1 MMIKL
6 FRLMFASALFLLVA
20 FLAVSTPAQDEKP
33 IRVETD
39 LVMVNVAVTDKQGNF
54 VKNLRRE
61 QFEIF
66 DDGEKQQ
73 IAHFSDEHAAVSF
86 GIIYDLHPT
95 TNERTVTILEALRQ
109 FTRELNADD
118 EFFVTAFNERGSL
131 NTDFVPTTEQIETNL
146 STATRPSEPNALYDA
161 VYAAAGKLRESKRE
175 KRTLIIISDSADNNS
190 RRGFKELLDRLESF
204 DVQVYAVFLDDR
216 AFRYWTVSEMTRDTR
231 RRSIIAKTPTPL
243 DRAALDELSR
253 NSGGSSYTPNLQSRQ
268 QLDEIFKQIASE
280 MRSLYT
286 LGFYPSDLNSKRHQ
300 IKVRVNQ
307 PDKKAKRFVLSY
319 RQHYQ
324 SPANRSDK

>member
-1 MMIKL
+1 VIL
-6 FRLMFASALFLLVA
+6 WLGAFFVAST
-20 FLAVSTPAQDEKP
+20 SAQDEKP
-33 IRVETD
+33 IRVDTD

-66 DDGEKQQ
+66 DDKFKQTV
-73 IAHFSDEHAAVSF
+73 AHFSDEHAAVTF
-86 GIIYDLHPT
+86 GIVYDLHPT
-95 TNERTVTILEALRQ
+95 TNERTTTILEVLRQ

-118 EFFVTAFNERGSL
+118 EFFVTAFNKRGSL

-146 STATRPSEPNALYDA
+146 SAAVKPSEPNALYDA
-161 VYAAAGKLRESKRE
+161 VYAAVGKLRESKRE
-175 KRTLIIISDSADNNS
+175 KRALIIISDSTDHNS

-231 RRSIIAKTPTPL
+231 RRSVIAKTPTPL

-253 NSGGSSYTPNLQSRQ
+253 NSGGSSYTPNLQAVS
-268 QLDEIFKQIASE
+268 
-280 MRSLYT
+280 SLT
-286 LGFYPSDLNSKRHQ
+286 KFSSKSPP
-300 IKVRVNQ
+300 KCVR
-307 PDKKAKRFVLSY
+307 FT
-319 RQHYQ
+319 
-324 SPANRSDK
+324 RSDFTHPPLIQNGIKSKSASIN

>member
-1 MMIKL
+1 MKFLQSIFVIL
-6 FRLMFASALFLLVA
+6 WLGVFFSAST
-20 FLAVSTPAQDEKP
+20 SAQDEEP

-66 DDGEKQQ
+66 DDKVKQTV
-73 IAHFSDEHAAVSF
+73 AHFSDEHSAVTF
-86 GIIYDLHPT
+86 GIVYDLHPT
-95 TNERTVTILEALRQ
+95 TNERTTTILEVLRQ
-109 FTRELNADD
+109 FARELNANY

-131 NTDFVPTTEQIETNL
+131 NTDFVPTIKQIETNL
-146 STATRPSEPNALYDA
+146 SAVTKPGEPNALYDA
-161 VYAAAGKLRESKRE
+161 VYEAAGKLRESKRE
-175 KRTLIIISDSADNNS
+175 KRTLIIISDSADHNS

-204 DVQVYAVFLDDR
+204 DVQVYAIFLDDR
-216 AFRYWTVSEMTRDTR
+216 TFRYWTVSEMTRDTR
-231 RRSIIAKTPTPL
+231 KRSVIAKTPTPL

-268 QLDEIFKQIASE
+268 QLAEIFKQIASE

-286 LGFYPSDLNSKRHQ
+286 LGFYPSELNSKRHQ

-324 SPANRSDK
+324 NPANRSDK

>member
-1 MMIKL
+1 MKFLQSM
-6 FRLMFASALFLLVA
+6 SLFLWLGA
-20 FLAVSTPAQDEKP
+20 FFAVSTSAQDEKP

-66 DDGEKQQ
+66 DDKVKQTV
-73 IAHFSDEHAAVSF
+73 AHFSDEHAAVTF
-86 GIIYDLHPT
+86 GIVYDLHPT
-95 TNERTVTILEALRQ
+95 TIERTTAILEVLRQ
-109 FTRELNADD
+109 FTRELNANDD
-118 EFFVTAFNERGSL
+118 FFVTAFNERGSL
-131 NTDFVPTTEQIETNL
+131 NTDFVPTIEQIETNL
-146 STATRPSEPNALYDA
+146 STATKPGEPNALYDA

-175 KRTLIIISDSADNNS
+175 KRTLIIISDSADHNS
-190 RRGFKELLDRLESF
+190 RRGFKELLNRLESF

-231 RRSIIAKTPTPL
+231 RRSVIAKTPTPL
-243 DRAALDELSR
+243 DRAALEELSR

-268 QLDEIFKQIASE
+268 QLYEVFKQIASE

-300 IKVRVNQ
+300 IKVRVNLS
-307 PDKKAKRFVLSY
+307 DKKSKRFVLSY

-324 SPANRSDK
+324 SPANQSDNKKP